1 MKLSFFT
8 RDGRVFPVFAG
19 VGLFSALLLPIG
31 PARAE
36 ASAPIK
42 LALFDFELEDTS
54 AAATLPGSATD
65 AKDLALATN
74 EARRLIAGSARY
86 ALVDTAGADSAA
98 AKEHWLRK
106 CNGCDADLAAKLG
119 ADQSLVGVVTRVS
132 RTEYWVR
139 YQIRDA
145 HTGDVVSSERTELRL
160 GANYSWDRGTRW
172 LIENRLLVSQGPQ

>member
-1 MKLSFFT
+1 MKLDFFT
-8 RDGRVFPVFAG
+8 CDGRVPAVLAG
-19 VGLFSALLLPIG
+19 IGFFSVLLLSIG
-31 PARAE
+31 TARAE

-42 LALFDFELEDTS
+42 LALFDFELEDSS
-54 AAATLPGSATD
+54 AGAALPASATD
-65 AKDLALATN
+65 AKDLALATD
-74 EARRLIAGSARY
+74 EARRLIARSPRY

-98 AKEHWLRK
+98 AKEHWLHK
-106 CNGCDADLAAKLG
+106 CNGCEADLAAKLG

-145 HTGDVVSSERTELRL
+145 RTGDVVSSERTDLRM

-172 LIENRLLVSQGPQ
+172 LIAYRLLESRD